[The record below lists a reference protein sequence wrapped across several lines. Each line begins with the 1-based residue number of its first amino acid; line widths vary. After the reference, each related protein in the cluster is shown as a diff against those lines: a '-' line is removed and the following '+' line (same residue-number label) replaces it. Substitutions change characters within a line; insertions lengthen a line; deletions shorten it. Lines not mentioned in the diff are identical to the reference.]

1 MKTVL
6 KWRKSSEFLVGNKTY
21 IRYVLVCGMIVFIEK
36 KSNSGEMV
44 YSAPPMVIT
53 ERELSSLHKE
63 LESKYVEAVIV
74 NPLSKQEVT
83 FSK

>member
-6 KWRKSSEFLVGNKTY
+6 KWRKSTEFLVGNKTY
-21 IRYVLVCGMIVFIEK
+21 TRYVLVCGMIVFTEK

-44 YSAPPMVIT
+44 YSAPPMVIS
-53 ERELSSLHKE
+53 EREFSSLHRE
-63 LESKYVEAVIV
+63 LESRYVEAVKV

-83 FSK
+83 FAK